1 MSNSEQDKPSFED
14 AWRQAF
20 EGAELKPSDRVW
32 AGVSDRLMETKR
44 RKSRQRF
51 IYYSVA
57 ASVLLLLTFGVGWW
71 TISHSGPDQVAITQ
85 EERNAPG
92 KSNVT
97 ASEEASSSVAKNHQH
112 QSPEPANPTLSQTTQ
127 PADPAISADHSG
139 EQRMASGN
147 LSPTEGESLVAHAN
161 QGIDQTQTTNKP
173 RSATRPTDSSDSDR
187 LANVRKTRPSAN
199 PGDRPV
205 VSSGKNRGKEK
216 KPFNN
221 EPLFQSNENASR
233 IAQELK
239 NADSALPF
247 HSENTGKENG
257 HAPQSEETLAY
268 ASVIEPLSVAGI
280 ENDAEI
286 IRLSDEQLLRQ
297 APVALLFSQPDQ
309 EKAPTKK
316 APLWISSTFMPNY
329 FSSNVQTLYQPA
341 AVLNGAA
348 FNSRSLTNVQQQGDV
363 NRPNFSYTLGVNAG
377 KDLGSR
383 LSIEGGVQYIYNNAS
398 IQTHAYVEN
407 TATLEKYP
415 IIADLLSETNNTPES
430 PVYKANMDYSAPLNS
445 ALPTQLNP
453 TSTPIELRNEYQ
465 YVGFP
470 VKLGYQLNRQ
480 EKLRFVVSAGLS
492 TDLFLRNTISGT
504 QSNVYK
510 TEITA
515 GKESAYR
522 TINFSGLLGIGIH
535 YRYASRLSLML
546 EPTYRS
552 AFFSTTKTT
561 SNVRTMPSNIGVGL
575 GMKFHF

>member
-32 AGVSDRLMETKR
+32 AGVSDHLMETKR
-44 RKSRQRF
+44 RKNRQRF

-57 ASVLLLLTFGVGWW
+57 ASVLLLLTFGMGWW
-71 TISHSGPDQVAITQ
+71 NINRSGTDQVAITQ
-85 EERNAPG
+85 EERNAAG
-92 KSNVT
+92 KSNAAT
-97 ASEEASSSVAKNHQH
+97 TDEASSSVDNNHQN
-112 QSPEPANPTLSQTTQ
+112 QSSQPANHTLSQTTP
-127 PADPAISADHSG
+127 PADPAISADQSG
-139 EQRMASGN
+139 DERIASGN
-147 LSPTEGESLVAHAN
+147 FSSSEEENWAGSAN
-161 QGIDQTQTTNKP
+161 QGLDQTQAKKKR
-173 RSATRPTDSSDSDR
+173 RSATRLSESSAPDLLSN
-187 LANVRKTRPSAN
+187 ARKTLPSSHRTPRNAVLPDSEDSALLAKSK
-199 PGDRPV
+199 PG
-205 VSSGKNRGKEK
+205 
-216 KPFNN
+216 
-221 EPLFQSNENASR
+221 ENTSR
-233 IAQELK
+233 IAQEFK
-239 NADSALPF
+239 NADSALPL
-247 HSENTGKENG
+247 HSGNTGKENIN
-257 HAPQSEETLAY
+257 ATQPEETFAY
-268 ASVIEPLSVAGI
+268 ASVIEPLAVAGI
-280 ENDAEI
+280 DNDAEI
-286 IRLSDEQLLRQ
+286 IRLSDEQLLSQ
-297 APVALLFSQPDQ
+297 VPVALLFAQPAE

-316 APLWISSTFMPNY
+316 APVWISSTFMPNY

-341 AVLNGAA
+341 AVLNGAS

-377 KDLGSR
+377 KDLSSR

-504 QSNVYK
+504 QSNVYR
-510 TEITA
+510 TEISA

-522 TINFSGLLGIGIH
+522 TINFSGLLGFGIH

-561 SNVRTMPSNIGVGL
+561 SNVRTMPSNLGVGL

>member
-1 MSNSEQDKPSFED
+1 MSNSEQDKPSFQD

-32 AGVSDRLMETKR
+32 AGVSDRLIETKR

-71 TISHSGPDQVAITQ
+71 TINHSGTDQVAITQ
-85 EERNAPG
+85 EERNAPD
-92 KSNVT
+92 KSNAT
-97 ASEEASSSVAKNHQH
+97 ASEEASSSVAKNHQN
-112 QSPEPANPTLSQTTQ
+112 QSSQPAHPTLSQTTP
-127 PADPAISADHSG
+127 PADPAVSADQSG
-139 EQRMASGN
+139 DERVASDN
-147 LSPTEGESLVAHAN
+147 LSSTQIDSRLAHAN
-161 QGIDQTQTTNKP
+161 QGLDPTPAKDKR
-173 RSATRPTDSSDSDR
+173 RSATRPADSSAPDR
-187 LANVRKTRPSAN
+187 LANARKTLPSAHRTPRN
-199 PGDRPV
+199 PILTNSEDSAPLAK
-205 VSSGKNRGKEK
+205 S
-216 KPFNN
+216 KPG
-221 EPLFQSNENASR
+221 ENASR

-247 HSENTGKENG
+247 HSGNTGKEDVP
-257 HAPQSEETLAY
+257 APQPEETLAY
-268 ASVIEPLSVAGI
+268 ASVIEPLAVTGI
-280 ENDAEI
+280 DNDAEI
-286 IRLSDEQLLRQ
+286 IRLSDEQLLSQ
-297 APVALLFSQPDQ
+297 VPVALLFAQPAE
-309 EKAPTKK
+309 EKTPIKK
-316 APLWISSTFMPNY
+316 APVWISSTFMPNY

-341 AVLNGAA
+341 AVLNGASYS
-348 FNSRSLTNVQQQGDV
+348 SRSLTNVQQQGDV

-377 KDLGSR
+377 KDLSSR

-504 QSNVYK
+504 QSNVYR
-510 TEITA
+510 TEISA